1 MKFQFKIP
9 LLAMAF
15 LLLLSFTDGSETAQK
30 DKILLQVILQGLEQV
45 HYEPHELDDDFSEK
59 VYGLYLKRLDYNKR
73 FFTKDD
79 VAQFSQYKEDLDN
92 EAAQASYDFFELT
105 TKTLESRVDLIEG
118 FYKEILAEPFDFSK
132 DEYIEVD
139 YEKMD
144 YAKNEAD
151 LKERWRQLLK
161 YQTLSRLSD
170 KLKQQEEGEEKLKGK
185 SYKEL
190 EKESRE
196 KVLENQDRF
205 FKRLKDLD
213 KKDHLST
220 YLNSITSVY
229 DPHTGYF
236 PPKDKETFDIEMS
249 GRLEGIGARLQEK
262 DGYIKVSEIVPG
274 SASWKQG
281 ELEAEDVIL
290 KVSQVDAK
298 LSELSPL
305 AARLMLS
312 YLGKDEDVDFK
323 DKKYQKLDVNGEV
336 DVVDMRLDDAVQ
348 LIRGKKGTDVV
359 LTVKKVDGTVKDIQ
373 ITRDLVVIEES
384 YVKSALIEEDGS
396 PEKYGYIY
404 LPKFYADFNSSEG
417 RSCYQDMKKEL
428 AKMKDEN
435 VNGILLD
442 LRNNGGGSLRD
453 VVDMAGLFIEDGPI
467 VQVKQKEGKPHIL
480 RDTDSSVHYDGKLV
494 ILVNSFSASAS
505 EIMAAAMQDYG
516 RAIIVGSSA
525 TFGKG
530 TVQRFIDL
538 DQSISSDFNK
548 FKPLGSI
555 KLTIQKFYRINGGTN
570 QLKGVIPD
578 VVLPDAYAYIE
589 VGEKEQ
595 DYSMPWDEIT
605 PADFEKFDTPISNR
619 EEVLVNSRD
628 RVTSHPTFQLIEE
641 NAKRLKKQRDESAY
655 TLCLDKY
662 NRKQVE
668 LEEESKKFEDI
679 EKPIEGLKVSTL
691 QADQAVVNESEDKQ
705 KTVTE
710 WHEDLGKDVY
720 LYEALQVLKDMKE
733 GSK

>member
-1 MKFQFKIP
+1 M
-9 LLAMAF
+9 
-15 LLLLSFTDGSETAQK
+15 
-30 DKILLQVILQGLEQV
+30 
-45 HYEPHELDDDFSEK
+45 
-59 VYGLYLKRLDYNKR
+59 
-73 FFTKDD
+73 
-79 VAQFSQYKEDLDN
+79 
-92 EAAQASYDFFELT
+92 
-105 TKTLESRVDLIEG
+105 
-118 FYKEILAEPFDFSK
+118 
-132 DEYIEVD
+132 
-139 YEKMD
+139 
-144 YAKNEAD
+144 
-151 LKERWRQLLK
+151 
-161 YQTLSRLSD
+161 
-170 KLKQQEEGEEKLKGK
+170 
-185 SYKEL
+185 
-190 EKESRE
+190 
-196 KVLENQDRF
+196 
-205 FKRLKDLD
+205 
-213 KKDHLST
+213 
-220 YLNSITSVY
+220 
-229 DPHTGYF
+229 
-236 PPKDKETFDIEMS
+236 
-249 GRLEGIGARLQEK
+249 
-262 DGYIKVSEIVPG
+262 
-274 SASWKQG
+274 
-281 ELEAEDVIL
+281 
-290 KVSQVDAK
+290 
-298 LSELSPL
+298 
-305 AARLMLS
+305 
-312 YLGKDEDVDFK
+312 
-323 DKKYQKLDVNGEV
+323 
-336 DVVDMRLDDAVQ
+336 
-348 LIRGKKGTDVV
+348 
-359 LTVKKVDGTVKDIQ
+359 
-373 ITRDLVVIEES
+373 VVIEES
-384 YVKSALIEEDGS
+384 YVKSAIIEEDGES
-396 PEKYGYIY
+396 EKYGYIY
-404 LPKFYADFNSSEG
+404 LPKFYADFNSTEG

-435 VNGILLD
+435 VDGILLD

-605 PADFEKFDTPISNR
+605 PADFEKFDRPISNR
-619 EEVLVNSRD
+619 EEVLVNSRE

-641 NAKRLKKQRDESAY
+641 NAQRLKKQRDESAY

-662 NRKQVE
+662 NRKQIE

-691 QADQAVVNESEDKQ
+691 KSDEAAVNESEDKQ
-705 KTVTE
+705 KTVAE

-733 GSK
+733 DSK